1 MKNDCRHLRLIPTVE
16 EHKKTNGKKTGSH
29 MLHQQC

>member
-1 MKNDCRHLRLIPTVE
+1 MKNDCRQLRLIPTVE
-16 EHKKTNGKKTGSH
+16 EHKKRMEKTRSH

>member
-1 MKNDCRHLRLIPTVE
+1 MKKDCRHLRLIPTVE
-16 EHKKTNGKKTGSH
+16 EHKKRMEKNESH